1 MSLRELTHC
10 EERILQKEEKMV
22 LGQHRSAVGTF
33 LNRIDAEHALNELLG
48 AGFPMAQICVVSTD
62 VDRDQPRGGA
72 EMSDVVG
79 YTVQEGVATGATI
92 AGSMLGAIGGC
103 LMGIGMLVVPGVGA
117 VVAVGTSA
125 TALVMTLAGAGIGL
139 SCGGLIEA
147 LAGLGILADRATVDG
162 DRFSQGEYLVMVD
175 GTDDE
180 VRRAEYILSKSY
192 SRKVWVW

>member
-1 MSLRELTHC
+1 
-10 EERILQKEEKMV
+10 MV

-48 AGFPMAQICVVSTD
+48 AGFPMAQICVVTTYADS
-62 VDRDQPRGGA
+62 DQPRGGA
-72 EMSDVVG
+72 EMNDYVG
-79 YTVQEGVATGATI
+79 YTVQEGAATGATI

-103 LMGIGMLVVPGVGA
+103 LVGIGMLVVPGVSA

-125 TALVMTLAGAGIGL
+125 TAVAMTLAGAGIGL

-147 LAGLGILADRATVDG
+147 LAGLGILADRRATFDG

-175 GTDDE
+175 GKHDD
-180 VRRAEYILSKSY
+180 VRRAESILSKSY
-192 SRKVWVW
+192 SRKVWIW

>member
-1 MSLRELTHC
+1 
-10 EERILQKEEKMV
+10 MV
-22 LGQHRSAVGTF
+22 LGQHRSAVGSF
-33 LNRIDAEHALNELLG
+33 PNRIDAEHALNELLG
-48 AGFPMAQICVVSTD
+48 AGFPMAQIYVVSTD

-72 EMSDVVG
+72 EMSDVG
-79 YTVQEGVATGATI
+79 YTVQEGAARGATI

-103 LMGIGMLVVPGVGA
+103 LMGIGMLAVPGVGA

-147 LAGLGILADRATVDG
+147 LAGLGIFADRARVNG
-162 DRFSQGEYLVMVD
+162 EPFSQGEYLVMVD